1 MKSIIYHPGFIL
13 AVLGAISGKLGTYA
27 LDVSVGEA
35 PQLGL
40 YMMLTGLWFGFVVA
54 FGVWQWGNRSWV
66 AIVTA
71 LVATW
76 IAWEVAVNFCLQLTE
91 NWLKA
96 VKFPAEARTYVG
108 GFAAGAV
115 GAFVTWAGVAAS
127 TPSLRQTWMAAAMVV
142 TGAIFGLLLP
152 WTNEYDSPAILLL
165 PWQSAVA
172 VVLGVCLDHC
182 RRHDTERPF
191 AATGKGGST
200 STFSL

>member
-1 MKSIIYHPGFIL
+1 MKSIIYHPAFIL
-13 AVLGAISGKLGTYA
+13 AVLGAVSGKLGTYA
-27 LDVSVGEA
+27 LGVGVGEA

-40 YMMLTGLWFGFVVA
+40 YMILAGLWFGFVVA

-91 NWLKA
+91 NWLRA
-96 VKFPAEARTYVG
+96 AAISEPVRTYVG

-115 GAFVTWAGVAAS
+115 GAFVTWAGAAAS
-127 TPSLRQTWMAAAMVV
+127 TPSLRRVWMAGAIAS
-142 TGAIFGLLLP
+142 TGAIFGLLVP
-152 WTNEYDSPAILLL
+152 WTNQYDNPAILLL

-172 VVLGVCLDHC
+172 AVLGFCLDHG
-182 RRHDTERPF
+182 RRHGTERPF
-191 AATGKGGST
+191 AAAGKGGST
-200 STFSL
+200 STFPL

>member
-27 LDVSVGEA
+27 LDVGVGEA

-54 FGVWQWGNRSWV
+54 FGVWQWGTRSWV
-66 AIVTA
+66 AIVSA

-76 IAWEVAVNFCLQLTE
+76 IAWEVAVNFFLQFTE

-96 VKFPAEARTYVG
+96 AAFPELVRTYVG

-115 GAFVTWAGVAAS
+115 GAFVTWAGAAAS
-127 TPSLRQTWMAAAMVV
+127 TPSLRQIWMAGAIVS
-142 TGAIFGLLLP
+142 TGAIFGLLVP
-152 WTNEYDSPAILLL
+152 WTNQFDGPAILLV

-172 VVLGVCLDHC
+172 AGLGFCLDHS
-182 RRHDTERPF
+182 RRHGTERPF
-191 AATGKGGST
+191 AVAGKGGST
-200 STFSL
+200 STSSL